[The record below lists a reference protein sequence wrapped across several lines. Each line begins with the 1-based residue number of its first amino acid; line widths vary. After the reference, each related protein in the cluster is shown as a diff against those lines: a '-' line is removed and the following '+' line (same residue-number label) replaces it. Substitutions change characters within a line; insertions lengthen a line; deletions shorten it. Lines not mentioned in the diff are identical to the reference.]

1 MDYQGKPP
9 KGEEIGR
16 AEWEA
21 ALGSGAWKP
30 TKREVQRELCRQ
42 EERRR
47 GVRRVS
53 ENLSIVPGSLVEEL
67 RSRLDAGEN
76 VIIHCG
82 RVITLDQFLHCAS
95 KSIVVEISEGEDG
108 GDKVVTVDG
117 VRVKGVPTGVSYDK
131 DQSDLP
137 NGKDS

>member
-1 MDYQGKPP
+1 MDYQGEPP

-16 AEWEA
+16 EDWEA
-21 ALGSGAWKP
+21 AFTSMSKGAWKP
-30 TKREVQRELCRQ
+30 TKREVQRELCRRK
-42 EERRR
+42 ERER
-47 GVRRVS
+47 GVVRLS

-95 KSIVVEISEGEDG
+95 KSVVVEIAEGENG

-117 VRVKGVPTGVSYDK
+117 VRVKGVPTGESYEE
-131 DQSDLP
+131 
-137 NGKDS
+137 

>member
-1 MDYQGKPP
+1 MDYQGEPP

-16 AEWEA
+16 EDWEA
-21 ALGSGAWKP
+21 AFKSMSKGAWKP
-30 TKREVQRELCRQ
+30 TKREVQRELCKQ
-42 EERRR
+42 KERER
-47 GVRRVS
+47 GVVRLS

-67 RSRLDAGEN
+67 RSRMDAGEN

-95 KSIVVEISEGEDG
+95 KSIVVEISEGEEG

-117 VRVKGVPTGVSYDK
+117 VRVKGVPTGRTYEE
-131 DQSDLP
+131 
-137 NGKDS
+137 

>member
-1 MDYQGKPP
+1 MDYQGEPP

-16 AEWEA
+16 EDWEA
-21 ALGSGAWKP
+21 ALGAGAWKP
-30 TKREVQRELCRQ
+30 TKREVQRELCRRK
-42 EERRR
+42 ERER
-47 GVRRVS
+47 GVVRVS

-95 KSIVVEISEGEDG
+95 KSIVVEISEGENG

-131 DQSDLP
+131 DREDLP